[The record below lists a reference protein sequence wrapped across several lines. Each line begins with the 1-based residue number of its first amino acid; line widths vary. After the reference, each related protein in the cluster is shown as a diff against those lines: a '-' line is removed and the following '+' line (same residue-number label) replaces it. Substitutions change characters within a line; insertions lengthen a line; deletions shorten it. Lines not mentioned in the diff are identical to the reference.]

1 MPVPSGDVVDYVG
14 NYVSLPVNML
24 KAPTEGN
31 RAVPI
36 GWLWQQ
42 GGAEPPA
49 YVVHFNAA
57 NQRVLPI
64 SQICALHLNNLHSSV
79 PITILFPDTNFEIQ
93 LGPNLEGY
101 YPVTTNALEFFAYCT
116 LLPTAFDRVQIEVL
130 NFLPPP
136 LIFGANPGGV
146 PVGVVTEV
154 DTGPGLVGGPITSAG
169 TISLAIP
176 VTIADGGTNAT
187 SANGAL
193 DALSGSS
200 GSTVGLLTRN
210 AAGQWLLSPLGSG
223 GNPPLP
229 LTVVNGGT
237 GETTGFLALDN
248 LAGVSGQTGVLSRS
262 LAGVWSLAAAT
273 GTGTIT
279 GVIPGVGL
287 VGGGTT
293 GSVTLG
299 LATPVAVANGGT
311 NAATGPLALD
321 SLAGVSGSASGFLS
335 RGPTGAWALTATPLA
350 IAAGGTG
357 QTTAAGALAAL
368 GGAPIANAALTGA
381 PSSTTPAPGDNSTRI
396 ATTAF
401 VDTAVAAGP
410 FLPLSGGSLSGNLSV
425 SGTGLATLAT
435 TGNLTLSGPTSALNI
450 VDRVNTGNA
459 WGMFSSGNN
468 FEWSYNAGGA
478 LMSLTPAGV
487 LNVPNDLILG
497 GGGQT
502 TTLPLNV
509 NAIGI
514 GGGQIST
521 DVGGSSLNLRR
532 DTGGA
537 LLYFLYQSATNVGT
551 VTTNGSSVAYNTTS
565 DGRLKENVE
574 PYNPVAACAVLEAL
588 EAVEFDWRGGGHDIG
603 FIAQAVEPL
612 YPHAVTIGRG
622 EPETPDFRPWQM
634 DPAKL
639 VPVLVTALQD
649 TRRHIAELA
658 STVEALAGEVLALQ
672 ETHPPRNRK

>member
-116 LLPTAFDRVQIEVL
+116 LLPTASDRVQIEVL

-154 DTGPGLVGGPITSAG
+154 DTGPGLTGGPITSAG

-187 SANGAL
+187 SPNGAL

-248 LAGVSGQTGVLSRS
+248 LAGVSGQTGVLSR
-262 LAGVWSLAAAT
+262 ANTGVWSLAPAT

-279 GVIPGVGL
+279 GVLPGVGL

-299 LATPVAVANGGT
+299 LGTPVAVANGGT
-311 NAATGPLALD
+311 GAGTGDLALD
-321 SLAGVSGSASGFLS
+321 SLAGVTGSANGFLS
-335 RGPTGAWALTATPLA
+335 RGGGGAWALTATPLA

-357 QTTAAGALAAL
+357 QATAAAALAAL
-368 GGAPIANAALTGA
+368 GGAPIANAVLTGA
-381 PSSTTPAPGDNSTRI
+381 PASTTPTAGDNSTRI

-401 VDTAVAAGP
+401 VDGAVAAAP
-410 FLPLSGGSLSGNLSV
+410 FLPLSGGNLSGSLGV
-425 SGTGLATLAT
+425 VGTGNFAVSTA
-435 TGNLTLSGPTSALNI
+435 GQVSISGPANGFNI
-450 VDRVNTGNA
+450 FDRNNPA
-459 WGMFSSGNN
+459 NEWSLFSSGNN
-468 FEWSYNAGGA
+468 FEWAFNNGGA

-487 LNVPNDLILG
+487 LNIPNEVIIG
-497 GGGQT
+497 PGNQT
-502 TTLPLNV
+502 TSQLVNINGNASPVQISAVSNSALNV
-509 NAIGI
+509 RIDNAA
-514 GGGQIST
+514 
-521 DVGGSSLNLRR
+521 
-532 DTGGA
+532 A
-537 LLYFLYQSATNVGT
+537 LLYFLFQSTTNVGT
-551 VTTNGSSVAYNTTS
+551 ISTNGSSVAYNTTS

-574 PYNPVAACAVLEAL
+574 DYAPDAACAVLDAL
-588 EAVEFDWRGGGHDIG
+588 QAVEFDWRGGGHDIG

-649 TRRHIAELA
+649 TRRHLAELA
-658 STVEALAGEVLALQ
+658 STVEALAQAVHPPTRREPD
-672 ETHPPRNRK
+672 PPRNRK